1 VRAFKQF
8 SFSQCDRLA
17 LDALLHYL
25 RGVQMNINQTKKAA
39 YCVQWWDAN
48 GDAHISLPMDNKTAR
63 NFASSMNADQE
74 AQIVLVYISQ

>member
-1 VRAFKQF
+1 
-8 SFSQCDRLA
+8 
-17 LDALLHYL
+17 
-25 RGVQMNINQTKKAA
+25 MNINQTKKAA